1 MHAILEASLKF
12 TQNSNVKS
20 LNVILPLAIADTY
33 TYLVPEDMPIPAV
46 GTRVL
51 VPLGKKECVG
61 IVDNSPVQKD
71 DKITLRPIIGPLDE
85 VPMVSETQL
94 SLWHWI
100 ASYYMCPI
108 GDVLAAALP
117 AKVLDKTYS
126 LTSSHKRTKRPDYTT
141 IQPSALAAL
150 NTPQQC
156 CLEQIKTQWL
166 NHEVVLLHGVT
177 SSGKTEVYTHLIDET
192 LRSGKNVLYLVP
204 EIALTTQLTSRLA
217 AYFGSQLVVYHSR
230 VTDAQRMETY
240 RSLCLPNQPSQPQLI
255 LGARSAVFL
264 PITNLGLVIVDE
276 EHEPSYKQQDPAP
289 RYHARSVAIMA
300 AQAQQAKVLLGTATP
315 AIETYYNALQGK
327 YGLVTLSERYAG
339 LALPSIHLIDLQQQ
353 YHRKEMYDH
362 FSDPLVDKI
371 REELAKHKQVILF
384 QNRRGYAPFVQC
396 TSCGQPPRCPNCDV
410 SLTVH
415 LSPRQLVCHYCGYTT
430 ALPSTCPDCGG
441 EMKTHGFGT
450 ERIEEEVA
458 KLFPEARVAR
468 MDLDTTRRKDD
479 YQHIID
485 AFARHEVDVLIGTQM
500 VTKGLHFD
508 DVSLVAVLNADQ
520 MVSQPDFRS
529 AERAFQLL
537 EQVSGRAG
545 RKGTEG
551 QVFIQTF
558 DPNNDV
564 YQQVQQHDYLA
575 LYNHEIKE
583 RKEFKYPP
591 FHRIIE
597 VTVRHTD
604 VSKLEAAAY
613 VLQQLLSQCFGP
625 RCSVVLL
632 PAVQRVNRYYI
643 RNIRLRIETSAS
655 FANAKQRVM
664 QQIDYV
670 RNLPNLKSIQILL
683 NVDPL

>member
-1 MHAILEASLKF
+1 MPLI
-12 TQNSNVKS
+12 NI
-20 LNVILPLAIADTY
+20 ILPLAIADTY
-33 TYLVPEDMPIPAV
+33 TYSVPEGMPVPEV

-51 VPLGKKECVG
+51 VPLGKKECIG
-61 IVDNSPVQKD
+61 IVDNTTPKKND
-71 DKITLRPIIGPLDE
+71 DLTLRPIIAILDTTPI
-85 VPMVSETQL
+85 VTPAQL
-94 SLWHWI
+94 DLWHWM
-100 ASYYMCPI
+100 ATYYMCPI

-117 AKVLDKTYS
+117 AKALDKTYS
-126 LTSSHKRTKRPDYTT
+126 LDAPHRRTKRPDYTT
-141 IQPSALAAL
+141 IEPVPLAEL
-150 NTPQQC
+150 NAPQQRA
-156 CLEQIKTQWL
+156 LDEIQEQWQS
-166 NHEVVLLHGVT
+166 HEVVLLHGVT
-177 SSGKTEVYTHLIDET
+177 SSGKTEVYTHFIDKI
-192 LRSGKNVLYLVP
+192 LQAGKNVLYLVP

-217 AYFGSQLVVYHSR
+217 AHFGARLVVYHSR
-230 VTDAQRMETY
+230 VTDVQRMEIY
-240 RSLCLPNQPSQPQLI
+240 RSLTQPTQQPILI

-264 PITNLGLVIVDE
+264 PLTNLGLVIIDE

-300 AQAQQAKVLLGTATP
+300 AHHQHAKVLLGTATP
-315 AIETYYNALQGK
+315 AIETYYNAQTGK

-339 LALPSIHLIDLQQQ
+339 LALPSIHLIDLQRQ

-362 FSDPLVDKI
+362 FSDPLVEQI
-371 REELAKHKQVILF
+371 RAALAEHKQVILF
-384 QNRRGYAPFVQC
+384 QNRRGYAPFIQC
-396 TSCGQPPRCPNCDV
+396 TACGQPPRCPNCDV

-415 LSPRQLVCHYCGYTT
+415 LSPRQLVCHYCGHTIP
-430 ALPSTCPDCGG
+430 LPTTCPECGG
-441 EMKTHGFGT
+441 EMKIHGFGT
-450 ERIEEEVA
+450 ERIEEEVHT
-458 KLFPEARVAR
+458 LFPEARVAR

-485 AFARHEVDVLIGTQM
+485 AFSNHEVDILIGTQM

-508 DVSLVAVLNADQ
+508 DVSLVAVLQADQ
-520 MVSQPDFRS
+520 MVAQPDFRA

-537 EQVSGRAG
+537 EQVAGRAG

-551 QVFIQTF
+551 HVFIQTF
-558 DPNNDV
+558 DPTNAV
-564 YQQVQQHDYLA
+564 FSQVQQHDYLA
-575 LYNHEIKE
+575 LYNHEIAE
-583 RKEFKYPP
+583 RKTFNYPP

-604 VSKLEAAAY
+604 SAKTEAAAY

-664 QQIDYV
+664 QHIDYV
-670 RNLPNLKSIQILL
+670 RRLPNLKTIQILL

>member
-1 MHAILEASLKF
+1 
-12 TQNSNVKS
+12 
-20 LNVILPLAIADTY
+20 
-33 TYLVPEDMPIPAV
+33 MPIPAA

-51 VPLGKKECVG
+51 VPLGKKECIG
-61 IVDNSPVQKD
+61 IVDNTPVQKD
-71 DKITLRPIIGPLDE
+71 EKIALRPMIGPLDE
-85 VPMVSETQL
+85 EPLVSEVQL
-94 SLWHWI
+94 DLWHWI
-100 ASYYMCPI
+100 ATYYMCPI

-117 AKVLDKTYS
+117 AKALDKTYS
-126 LTSSHKRTKRPDYTT
+126 LNATPRRTKRPDYTT
-141 IQPSALAAL
+141 IEPIPLAEL
-150 NTPQQC
+150 NAPQQRA
-156 CLEQIKTQWL
+156 LEQIQEQWQS
-166 NHEVVLLHGVT
+166 HEVVLLHGVT
-177 SSGKTEVYTHLIDET
+177 SSGKTEVYTHFIDKI
-192 LRSGKNVLYLVP
+192 LQSGKNVLYLVP

-217 AYFGSQLVVYHSR
+217 AHFGSQLVVYHSR
-230 VTDAQRMETY
+230 VTDAQRMEIY
-240 RSLCLPNQPSQPQLI
+240 RSLLQSTSQPQLI

-264 PITNLGLVIVDE
+264 PLTNLGLVIIDE

-300 AQAQQAKVLLGTATP
+300 AHSQHAKVLLGTATP
-315 AIETYYNALQGK
+315 AVETYYNAQTGK

-339 LALPSIHLIDLQQQ
+339 LALPSIHLIDLQRQ
-353 YHRKEMYDH
+353 YHRKEMYEH
-362 FSDPLVDKI
+362 FSDPLVEQI
-371 REELAKHKQVILF
+371 RTALAEHKQVILF

-396 TSCGQPPRCPNCDV
+396 TACGQPPRCPNCDV

-415 LSPRQLVCHYCGYTT
+415 LSPRQLVCHYCGHTIPMPT
-430 ALPSTCPDCGG
+430 VCPDCGG
-441 EMKTHGFGT
+441 EMKIHGFGT
-450 ERIEEEVA
+450 ERIEEEVH
-458 KLFPEARVAR
+458 KLFPEAKVAR

-485 AFARHEVDVLIGTQM
+485 AFSNHEVDILIGTQM

-508 DVSLVAVLNADQ
+508 DVSLVAVLQADQ
-520 MVSQPDFRS
+520 MVAQPDFRS

-537 EQVSGRAG
+537 EQVAGRAG

-558 DPNNDV
+558 DPENAV
-564 YQQVQQHDYLA
+564 FSQVQQHDYLA
-575 LYNHEIKE
+575 LYNHEIAE
-583 RKEFKYPP
+583 RKTFKYPP

-604 VSKLEAAAY
+604 SAKTEAAAY
-613 VLQQLLSQCFGP
+613 VLQQLLSQCFGS

-632 PAVQRVNRYYI
+632 PAVSRVNRYYI
-643 RNIRLRIETSAS
+643 RNIRLRVETTAS

-664 QQIDYV
+664 QHIDYV